1 MTAALTAARPNPST
15 FGQWWV
21 LTTRLIAPT
30 LRNGEVITAVVASV
44 VFTAGWY
51 IPLNHILGVRSGMS
65 SYAQFLMPLVALQ
78 GISFAAITGA
88 LRAATDSV
96 KGINRRFD
104 SMPIAPLT
112 PLAARMSA
120 GFYRCAIGTTAALIS
135 GYVIGFRFH
144 GGLVNAVGFCVLL
157 LLIGLVLSFLAD
169 LLGSSSKN
177 PEATSQWLML
187 PQLIFGMIS
196 VGIQPA
202 EHFPDWIQPIVRNQP
217 VSQFIY
223 ALRAFGGDTTP
234 GAGEVTWSVIGPSLA
249 WLMGVMTIMV
259 PLSVLIIRRRP

>member
-1 MTAALTAARPNPST
+1 
-15 FGQWWV
+15 
-21 LTTRLIAPT
+21 
-30 LRNGEVITAVVASV
+30 
-44 VFTAGWY
+44 
-51 IPLNHILGVRSGMS
+51 
-65 SYAQFLMPLVALQ
+65 
-78 GISFAAITGA
+78 
-88 LRAATDSV
+88 
-96 KGINRRFD
+96 
-104 SMPIAPLT
+104 
-112 PLAARMSA
+112 
-120 GFYRCAIGTTAALIS
+120 CAIGTTAALIS